1 MLRCQLS
8 PLQLN
13 EDAELDAAFERLK
26 DEDELTR
33 RRKEGEKRVEGLT
46 TEQYKSL
53 RIRCKTD
60 LFFLCT
66 VLGFNRLST
75 NLHGHVCAWM
85 ARTQNEQF
93 REILLPR
100 GHFKSTVVTIA
111 HSIQIVLPDD
121 SNLEPWPQSLG
132 TNCRLLLAHE
142 THGQSSRFLYAI
154 TSQFLGNPLLMALF
168 PECVPN
174 HRIQRIN
181 KQELELPRT
190 ERWPEPT
197 IDTMGVGGKS
207 QGRHY
212 NYLKLD
218 DLFGD
223 KARDSAAERSTTIE
237 WFDNIQSFFSYHSR
251 DKFDLVGTRWSLDDL
266 YAHVHK
272 VYKNQ
277 IKRYIRPIEELV
289 QNPVTH
295 QVEKRIIFPEEFNF
309 DQLEILKQNR
319 KIWTAQYLN
328 DPREGANE
336 FDLSWQRFYGWTDSR
351 TIQPYLKEKD
361 SDEKWIPDGPA
372 ININELDKIILVD
385 PAVTGDYGYI
395 VTGTD
400 WKKRNY
406 VLRAIKKNWTPN
418 AFMDWIFSEVMK
430 WNPRLVGIESVL
442 FSALYENW
450 MIREQQIRGIRFKVE
465 PLLTKKAEK
474 KLRVSG
480 LSNYF
485 SAGEIFF
492 HESQTDLIEEFGN
505 FGSIE
510 QYHLLDS
517 LAYGPRNWRTP
528 IPPHLRESFGAYKG
542 PGGRDIVTGYSEI

>member
-1 MLRCQLS
+1 MS
-8 PLQLN
+8 PLLSN
-13 EDAELDAAFERLK
+13 EEKESQELDAAFERLK
-26 DEDELTR
+26 DEDELTK
-33 RRKEGEKRVEGLT
+33 RRKEGEKRVEGLS
-46 TEQYKSL
+46 TEEYKSL

-60 LFFLCT
+60 LIFLCT
-66 VLGFNRLST
+66 ILGFTRLST
-75 NLHGHVCAWM
+75 SLHGHLCAWM
-85 ARTQNEQF
+85 ERTKTEQF

-111 HSIQIVLPDD
+111 HAIQIVLPDD
-121 SNLEPWPQSLG
+121 SGLEPWPQSLG
-132 TNCRLLLAHE
+132 TNCRLLIGHE
-142 THGQSSRFLYAI
+142 TAGQASRFLYAI

-174 HRIQRIN
+174 LRVQRIN

-223 KARDSAAERSTTIE
+223 KARDSAAERETTIE

-266 YAHVHK
+266 YAHANK
-272 VYKNQ
+272 VYGNQ
-277 IKRYIRPIEELV
+277 LKRYVRPIEELV
-289 QNPVTH
+289 QNVITKE
-295 QVEKRIIFPEEFNF
+295 VEKKIIFPEEFTF
-309 DQLEILKQNR
+309 EKLEILKKNR

-336 FDLSWQRFYGWTDSR
+336 FDPSWLRYYGWKDTR
-351 TIQPYLKEKD
+351 TIQPYLKLKTD
-361 SDEKWIPDGPA
+361 DDKWIEDGPS
-372 ININELDKIILVD
+372 IDTGDLDKIILVD

-406 VLRAIKKNWTPN
+406 VLRAIKRNWAPQ
-418 AFMDWIFSEVMK
+418 AFMDWIFQEVAK

-442 FSALYENW
+442 FSALYETW
-450 MIREQQIRGIRFKVE
+450 MIREQQMRGTRFKIE

-492 HESQTDLIEEFGN
+492 HESQLDLIEEYGY
-505 FGSIE
+505 FGSME
-510 QYHLLDS
+510 NYHLLDS
-517 LAYGPRNWRTP
+517 LAYGPRHWRVP
-528 IPPHLRESFGAYKG
+528 IPPHLRESQGKFTGN
-542 PGGRDIVTGYSEI
+542 PGRDSQTGYSVI